1 MSTNTG
7 ELRETLI
14 ECIEKVKAGKMSASD
29 AKAVAML
36 AAQVTMSLQ
45 VEVNVRREEVML
57 GKSPVGQLALGMEGP
72 APKPKEQSDDTDVIE
87 AETRPASSDSPFNWR
102 GLGQRQSE
110 TVD

>member
-14 ECIEKVKAGKMSASD
+14 GCIEKVKAGTMSASD

-45 VEVNVRREEVML
+45 VEVNVRRDEVLL
-57 GKSPVGQLALGMEGP
+57 GKKPVGQLALGNDGSPTAESGDVTDVEVKEAAGAP
-72 APKPKEQSDDTDVIE
+72 AP
-87 AETRPASSDSPFNWR
+87 SPFDWR
-102 GLGQRQSE
+102 VGQRAE
-110 TVD
+110 VE